1 MDAVMARDIPCS
13 TVTGSTPAP
22 IEIGTGRLALTYPIS
37 PSPNAVNQTRFP
49 GPGHIHQTYGIVVA
63 GTKYS
68 VNDPVVGSYLAT
80 LPAKCSEN
88 HIIPL
93 ESRAIALGSPTAQ
106 SGLYVSEQYPM
117 PNTLHSPVEGLKL
130 PNWLAPWSVNQ
141 TTPP

>member
-13 TVTGSTPAP
+13 TLTCSTPAA
-22 IEIGTGRLALTYPIS
+22 IEIGTGRFALTYPIS

-63 GTKYS
+63 VTKYS
-68 VNDPVVGSYLAT
+68 VNDAVVGSYLAP

-93 ESRAIALGSPTAQ
+93 EPRDVPLGRPTGQ
-106 SGLYVSEQYPM
+106 SG
-117 PNTLHSPVEGLKL
+117 
-130 PNWLAPWSVNQ
+130 
-141 TTPP
+141 